1 MMTPI
6 HRNRIGAGRSIIGRT
21 RNRRG
26 ATLAEVSVM
35 SAISLL
41 ISLVTTGLMYESSVA
56 IKNVY
61 AETRTRATRM
71 IALDKV
77 RHELAGAVVDSVEIT
92 NANHTIEFGNRKNGW
107 NTVSR
112 FDFVPSVQKL
122 FYDDDIS
129 DNKGSVVVAHGPID
143 LTFEL
148 DDNSSGGLV
157 RVNVK
162 SAADVSFGDVDEQ
175 HGETAIFLRNA

>member
-1 MMTPI
+1 MRTRI
-6 HRNRIGAGRSIIGRT
+6 ATHRNGASRSPIGKTGK
-21 RNRRG
+21 RRG
-26 ATLAEVSVM
+26 STLAEISIM
-35 SAISLL
+35 SGISLL
-41 ISLVTTGLMYESSVA
+41 ISLVTVGLIYESSLA

-77 RHELAGAVVDSVEIT
+77 RYELGGAVVDSVQIT
-92 NANHTIEFGNRKNGW
+92 NSNHTIEFGNRKNGW

-112 FDFVPSVQKL
+112 FDFVPSARKL

-129 DNKGSVVVAHGPID
+129 DDQGSVVVAHGPID
-143 LTFEL
+143 LTFGL
-148 DDNSSGGLV
+148 DANGSGGLV

-162 SAADVSFGDVDEQ
+162 SAAEVSFGDVDEQ
-175 HGETAIFLRNA
+175 HGETTIFLRNA